1 MDMQLGYCFDAV
13 TVITAIDMSQRG
25 HCVLLL
31 SKRWLDDIQEE
42 TALV

>member
-13 TVITAIDMSQRG
+13 TVIPAIDMSQRG

-31 SKRWLDDIQEE
+31 SKRWLGDIQEE